1 MQKLGDI
8 TVLSPSDLSKPLACQ
23 HLSLLNYRTMN
34 GGPKPPKDDDE
45 LTEILQKY
53 GAEHEARYLEALK
66 QHLSDTGQVVLDL
79 DA

>member
-1 MQKLGDI
+1 
-8 TVLSPSDLSKPLACQ
+8 
-23 HLSLLNYRTMN
+23 MN